1 MPETQK
7 FKVIY
12 LDVWDQTRVRWNILI
27 EPPVQQHVTDCWTH
41 GDQVGTEEGEIVK
54 SGKS

>member
-7 FKVIY
+7 FTLIY
-12 LDVWDQTRVRWNILI
+12 LNVWDHTRVRWNILI
-27 EPPVQQHVTDCWTH
+27 EPPVQQHVTDGWTH